1 LGFASIT
8 PGYKDIAMTS
18 SRLLRWLSRS
28 PVQTFIL
35 CPLLVVAFELVRQRG
50 ELTTEPAGVVLLAW
64 GYLQYL
70 LVGRFRTRVGGGGP
84 GFGVPPDR
92 IVEGGP
98 YRYVRNP
105 MYLGHLIFMLGLAVT
120 FVSWFALILF
130 AARALW
136 FHRRVLE
143 DEARLEKIFGRAYLD
158 YQRRVKRWIPGLL

>member
-1 LGFASIT
+1 MLPPDLILHRSA
-8 PGYKDIAMTS
+8 
-18 SRLLRWLSRS
+18 RVLRWLHRS

-35 CPLLVVAFELVRQRG
+35 CPLLVVAFELVRQRR
-50 ELTTEPAGVVLLAW
+50 ELAIEPTGFVLLAW

-92 IVEGGP
+92 IVEDGP

-120 FVSWFALILF
+120 FVSWFALLLF

-136 FHRRVLE
+136 FHRRVLK
-143 DEARLEKIFGRAYLD
+143 DEARLQDMFGRAYLD
-158 YQRRVKRWIPGLL
+158 YRGQVKRWIPGLL

>member
-1 LGFASIT
+1 ML
-8 PGYKDIAMTS
+8 
-18 SRLLRWLSRS
+18 
-28 PVQTFIL
+28 
-35 CPLLVVAFELVRQRG
+35 
-50 ELTTEPAGVVLLAW
+50 
-64 GYLQYL
+64 
-70 LVGRFRTRVGGGGP
+70 
-84 GFGVPPDR
+84 PDR
-92 IVEGGP
+92 IVEDGP